1 MSPWTASSMSNK
13 VAKICTE
20 KFPIAIFKNLICEST
35 KKEVQHSRS
44 HRVYV
49 WIENCWSQINLRN
62 KKKVSSK
69 KKINLKKKMRGKM
82 ENHWRRK
89 KSFSCVW
96 GEIRLCVL
104 FVKSLWEK
112 IFTQPRKLRRRKFSV
127 EYKFC
132 VESIHSPCARHE

>member
-20 KFPIAIFKNLICEST
+20 KFPIAIFKNLTCESK

-69 KKINLKKKMRGKM
+69 KKLIWKGKWEEKWKIIEEEKKVFRVYEARSG
-82 ENHWRRK
+82 
-89 KSFSCVW
+89 CV
-96 GEIRLCVL
+96 CY
-104 FVKSLWEK
+104 LWKVYE
-112 IFTQPRKLRRRKFSV
+112 RKFS
-127 EYKFC
+127 
-132 VESIHSPCARHE
+132 HNHENLEEENFLLNINFV